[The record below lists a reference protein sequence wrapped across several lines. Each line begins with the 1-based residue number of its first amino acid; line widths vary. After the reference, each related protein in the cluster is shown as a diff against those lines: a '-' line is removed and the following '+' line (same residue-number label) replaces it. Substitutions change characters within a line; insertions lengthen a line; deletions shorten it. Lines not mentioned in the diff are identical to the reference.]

1 MAAVTERD
9 RLRKFAFYAFVL
21 VGAYLVYQV
30 VRPFLSPLA
39 WAAVLAICFY
49 PVQQRFEQRLP
60 PAPAALLTTI
70 CVALVIIVPTLAI
83 ASAFVA
89 EASTTLRDVPRQ
101 LATLPA
107 SVQEWAQ
114 RVAHSVPGGEA
125 FDPATLLANA
135 ASRAASFVS
144 SRAAGLIQDSVA
156 FVATL
161 AIALFALFF
170 LLRDGPGLMAA
181 LRRAVPLETDLRERL
196 FRQTATMVTASV
208 RSNLIVAAAQGILCG
223 LAFWIVGLSAPVF
236 WAVVTMVCCLLPL
249 GGWVVWAPAALWL
262 VLTGSV
268 SRGVL
273 LAALGAGIVS
283 GVDNVLRPMLLSGA
297 SEMNGLM
304 LLISL
309 IGGIAA
315 FGSVGLVA
323 GPALMAAAVA
333 LFDVFTSPPGA
344 DATESGQIAVDTSEV
359 AGVSEERAAA
369 IGHPHGKHL
378 EQHAHHPNVDADNA
392 DHRDEHG
399 GV

>member
-9 RLRKFAFYAFVL
+9 RLRKFAFYAFLL
-21 VGAYLVYQV
+21 VGAYLVCQV

-39 WAAVLAICFY
+39 WAGVLAICFY
-49 PVQQRFEQRLP
+49 PVQQRFEQHLR
-60 PAPAALLTTI
+60 PAPAALLTTT

-89 EASTTLRDVPRQ
+89 EASPALHDLPGTL
-101 LATLPA
+101 AILPA
-107 SVQEWAQ
+107 AVQEWTQ
-114 RVAHSVPGGEA
+114 RVGYSIPGGGA
-125 FDPATLLANA
+125 FDPATLLANG
-135 ASRAASFVS
+135 ASRAATFVS
-144 SRAAGLIQDSVA
+144 SRAAGMIQDSVA
-156 FVATL
+156 FVATMVV
-161 AIALFALFF
+161 ALFALFF

-181 LRRAVPLETDLRERL
+181 LRRAVPLEADLRERL

-249 GGWVVWAPAALWL
+249 GGWVVWGPAAAWL
-262 VLTGSV
+262 VVTGSV

-273 LAALGAGIVS
+273 LGALGGGIVS

-315 FGSVGLVA
+315 FGTVGLAA

-333 LFDVFTSPPGA
+333 LFDVFASAPSA
-344 DATESGQIAVDTSEV
+344 DASDSVQTAVTVPV
-359 AGVSEERAAA
+359 AEGVS
-369 IGHPHGKHL
+369 
-378 EQHAHHPNVDADNA
+378 V
-392 DHRDEHG
+392 
-399 GV
+399 

>member
-9 RLRKFAFYAFVL
+9 RLRKFAFYAFLL
-21 VGAYLVYQV
+21 VGAYLVYEV

-39 WAAVLAICFY
+39 WAGVLAICFY
-49 PVQQRFEQRLP
+49 PVQQRFEQRLRP
-60 PAPAALLTTI
+60 SSAALLTTT

-89 EASTTLRDVPRQ
+89 EASPTLRDLPGK

-107 SVQEWAQ
+107 SVQEWTQ
-114 RVAHSVPGGEA
+114 RVGHSIPGGKA
-125 FDPATLLANA
+125 FDPATLLADA
-135 ASRAASFVS
+135 ASRATTFVS
-144 SRAAGLIQDSVA
+144 SRAAAMIQDSVA
-156 FVATL
+156 LVATL

-181 LRRAVPLETDLRERL
+181 LRRAVPLDTDLRERL

-208 RSNLIVAAAQGILCG
+208 RSNLIVAAVQGLLCG

-262 VLTGSV
+262 VMSGSV

-273 LAALGAGIVS
+273 LGALGGGIVS

-333 LFDVFTSPPGA
+333 LFDVFTSAPGT
-344 DATESGQIAVDTSEV
+344 DATEGGQNSETAGASKEGAAGSRDDMKAHDARESGARQLS
-359 AGVSEERAAA
+359 
-369 IGHPHGKHL
+369 
-378 EQHAHHPNVDADNA
+378 HATA
-392 DHRDEHG
+392 RR
-399 GV
+399 